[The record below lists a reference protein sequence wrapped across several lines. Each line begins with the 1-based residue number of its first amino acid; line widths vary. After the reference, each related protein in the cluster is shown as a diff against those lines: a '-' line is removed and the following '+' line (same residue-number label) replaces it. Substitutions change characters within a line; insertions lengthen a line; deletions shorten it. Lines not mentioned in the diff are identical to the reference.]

1 MKAKKKLKKYGE
13 VWIKIRNLI
22 ISITKKLDDY
32 HEKCIKIKFKLDDK
46 LPLNKTIEIPV
57 VVIVARANVIHK
69 FF

>member
-22 ISITKKLDDY
+22 SSITKKLDYY